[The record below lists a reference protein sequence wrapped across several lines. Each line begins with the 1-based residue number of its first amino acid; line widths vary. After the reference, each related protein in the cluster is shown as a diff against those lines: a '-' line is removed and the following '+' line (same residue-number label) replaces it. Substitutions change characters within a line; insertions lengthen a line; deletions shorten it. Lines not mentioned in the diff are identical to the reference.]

1 MPSGKDKS
9 RSKRRVFV
17 RTPSGKVTLQYR
29 KRKPSKAKCA
39 ECGRVLSAMPNVRAK
54 RLKNIAKTKK
64 RPSRPFGG
72 NLCSICARK
81 KIIERVRSKK

>member
-1 MPSGKDKS
+1 MPAGKDKS

-17 RTPSGKVTLQYR
+17 RTPAGKVKLHHV
-29 KRKPSKAKCA
+29 KRKGSKAQCA
-39 ECGRVLSAMPNVRAK
+39 ECGEYLLGVPHIRAS

-72 NLCSICARK
+72 NLCSACARK
-81 KIIERVRSKK
+81 KIIENIRSKK

>member
-17 RTPSGKVTLQYR
+17 RTPAGKVNLHHV
-29 KRKPSKAKCA
+29 KRNDSKAQCA
-39 ECGRVLSAMPNVRAK
+39 ECGIVLLGVPHVRAS

-72 NLCSICARK
+72 NLCSACARK
-81 KIIERVRSKK
+81 KIIERARSQK